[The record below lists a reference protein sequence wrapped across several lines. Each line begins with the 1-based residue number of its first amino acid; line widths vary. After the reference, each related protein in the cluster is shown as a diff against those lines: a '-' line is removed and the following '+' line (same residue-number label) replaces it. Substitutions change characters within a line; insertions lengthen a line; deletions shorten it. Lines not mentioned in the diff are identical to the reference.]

1 MAVKPLAKY
10 RKVSYIA
17 LAQTMKMLLDGPV
30 TSHEV
35 AELTGIHPVTASE
48 WMRSLR
54 KERAVHITGWLP
66 DSMDRDVTA
75 VYSIGPGRDK
85 PRRKLTPAERTA
97 RYRQRQRRMAM
108 DQALSMQQVTA

>member
-1 MAVKPLAKY
+1 MSLKPINKY
-10 RKVSYIA
+10 RKVSYVV
-17 LAQTMKMLLDGPV
+17 LAQTMKMLIDGPV

-35 AELTGIHPVTASE
+35 AELTGLHPVTASE

-75 VYSIGPGRDK
+75 VYSMGPGRDK
-85 PRRKLTPAERTA
+85 PRRKLTASERQA
-97 RYRQRQRRMAM
+97 RHREKKRRMAM
-108 DQALSMQQVTA
+108 DQTILGVCANA